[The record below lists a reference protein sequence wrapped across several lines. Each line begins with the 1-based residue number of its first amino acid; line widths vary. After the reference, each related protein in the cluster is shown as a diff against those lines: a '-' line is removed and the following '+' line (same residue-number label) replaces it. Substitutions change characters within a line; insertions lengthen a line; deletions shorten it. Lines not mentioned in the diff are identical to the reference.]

1 MIFGADRARGQPVGG
16 GPKVVGGGTAVDGGA
31 VSGGTAV
38 VTAED
43 GGVDVV
49 SLPAGDDEGAV
60 VVGSEVD
67 DRGGVVLADVVARG
81 GAGDSIDVPVP
92 AVAVP
97 GLGGRTL
104 R

>member
-1 MIFGADRARGQPVGG
+1 VLAGG
-16 GPKVVGGGTAVDGGA
+16 EVSDGTAG
-31 VSGGTAV
+31 
-38 VTAED
+38 VTVED
-43 GGVDVV
+43 GGVDVA
-49 SLPAGDDEGAV
+49 SLPVGDEGA

-67 DRGGVVLADVVARG
+67 DRGGVVVADVVARG
-81 GAGDSIDVPVP
+81 GAGDSIDAPVP